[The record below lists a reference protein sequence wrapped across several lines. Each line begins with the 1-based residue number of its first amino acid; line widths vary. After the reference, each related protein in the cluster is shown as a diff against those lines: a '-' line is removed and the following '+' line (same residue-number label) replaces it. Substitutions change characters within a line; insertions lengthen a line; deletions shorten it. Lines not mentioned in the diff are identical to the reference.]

1 MVMDADEEA
10 ERVLAQT
17 ALLLDRQGDREA
29 SQLLADATYLDFE
42 STGDFYRTSGG
53 GTAYIMAAILYV
65 DEHLISAFT
74 AEIQQRIAPVLIDV
88 ALRNGYT
95 ATDRMDV
102 KPILPDV
109 SKDWR
114 NSLRERAQERPT
126 NQARRERTA
135 PNHPVEDGLALGSRQ
150 EHQVYQALK
159 QIQATTPSD
168 RTIAI
173 APLPGVRLQ
182 AGHTW
187 TPDIIVLGNGRA
199 VVFEVDGPHHRDRR
213 RYADDRNRDLQ
224 WQRCGIHVV
233 RLPVEDLQQGE
244 QLTNRLKEE
253 LSRHLWPR

>member
-10 ERVLAQT
+10 DLVLAQT
-17 ALLLDRQGDREA
+17 AILLDRQGDREA
-29 SQLLADATYLDFE
+29 AQLLADVTYLDFE
-42 STGDFYRTSGG
+42 STGDSYRTSGG
-53 GTAYIMAAILYV
+53 GHAYIMAAVLYV
-65 DEHLISAFT
+65 DDHLVSAFT
-74 AEIQQRIAPVLIDV
+74 DEIRERIATVLLDV

-95 ATDRMDV
+95 ATDRMFV
-102 KPILPDV
+102 KQVLPTV
-109 SKDWR
+109 AKDWR
-114 NSLRERAQERPT
+114 SELRERAQERPS

-135 PNHPVEDGLALGSRQ
+135 PNHPVEDGLALGSHQ

-224 WQRCGIHVV
+224 WQRCGIQVV

-253 LSRHLWPR
+253 LARHLWPR

>member
-1 MVMDADEEA
+1 MDADEEA
-10 ERVLAQT
+10 NLVLAQT
-17 ALLLDRQGDREA
+17 AILLDRQGDREA
-29 SQLLADATYLDFE
+29 AQLLADATNLDFE
-42 STGDFYRTSGG
+42 NTDDSYRTSSG
-53 GTAYIMAAILYV
+53 AHVYAMAAVLYV
-65 DEHLISAFT
+65 DDHLVSAFT
-74 AEIQQRIAPVLIDV
+74 SEVRERIAPVLIDV

-95 ATDRMDV
+95 ATDRMHIKQV
-102 KPILPDV
+102 LPPV
-109 SKDWR
+109 SKGWR
-114 NSLRERAQERPT
+114 SDLKERAQERPT
-126 NQARRERTA
+126 NQARRERLA
-135 PNHPVEDGLALGSRQ
+135 PNHPVVDGLALGSRQ
-150 EHQVYQALK
+150 EHEVYLALK
-159 QIQATTPSD
+159 QIQATTPPD

-224 WQRCGIHVV
+224 WQRCGIQVV

>member
-1 MVMDADEEA
+1 MDADEEA
-10 ERVLAQT
+10 DLVLAQT
-17 ALLLDRQGDREA
+17 AILLDRQGDREA
-29 SQLLADATYLDFE
+29 AQLLADATYLDFE
-42 STGDFYRTSGG
+42 NTDDSYRTSS
-53 GTAYIMAAILYV
+53 GTHVYVMAAVLYV
-65 DEHLISAFT
+65 DHHLVSAFT
-74 AEIQQRIAPVLIDV
+74 GEVRERIAPVLIDV
-88 ALRNGYT
+88 ALGNGYT
-95 ATDRMDV
+95 AIDRMYIKQV
-102 KPILPDV
+102 LPTV
-109 SKDWR
+109 SKGWR
-114 NSLRERAQERPT
+114 DSLKERAQERPT
-126 NQARRERTA
+126 NQARRERLA

-150 EHQVYQALK
+150 EHEVYLALK
-159 QIQATTPSD
+159 QIQATTPPD

-187 TPDIIVLGNGRA
+187 TPDTIVLGNGRA

-224 WQRCGIHVV
+224 WQRCGIQVV

>member
-1 MVMDADEEA
+1 MDADEEA
-10 ERVLAQT
+10 ELILAQT
-17 ALLLDRQGDREA
+17 AILLDRQGDREA
-29 SQLLADATYLDFE
+29 AQLLADVTYLDFE
-42 STGDFYRTSGG
+42 NTGDSYHSSGG
-53 GTAYIMAAILYV
+53 IHTYLMAAVLYV
-65 DEHLISAFT
+65 DDHQVSAFT
-74 AEIQQRIAPVLIDV
+74 SEIRESIAPVLIDV

-102 KPILPDV
+102 KPVLPTIT
-109 SKDWR
+109 KDWR
-114 NSLRERAQERPT
+114 GDLRERVQERPT
-126 NQARRERTA
+126 NQARRERLA

-150 EHQVYQALK
+150 EHQVYRALK
-159 QIQATTPSD
+159 HIQATTPPD

-187 TPDIIVLGNGRA
+187 TPDIVVLGNGRA

-224 WQRCGIHVV
+224 WQRCGIQVV
-233 RLPVEDLQQGE
+233 RLPVEDLRQE
-244 QLTNRLKEE
+244 EHLTNRLKEE

>member
-1 MVMDADEEA
+1 MDADEEA
-10 ERVLAQT
+10 ELVLAQT
-17 ALLLDRQGDREA
+17 AILLDRQGDREA

-42 STGDFYRTSGG
+42 STGDSYRTSGG
-53 GTAYIMAAILYV
+53 GQAYIMAAVLYV
-65 DEHLISAFT
+65 DEHLMSAFT
-74 AEIQQRIAPVLIDV
+74 DEIQQRIAPILIDV
-88 ALRNGYT
+88 ALRHGYT

-102 KPILPDV
+102 KPVLPAV

-114 NSLRERAQERPT
+114 RGLRERAQERPT

-159 QIQATTPSD
+159 QIQATTPPD

-199 VVFEVDGPHHRDRR
+199 VVFEVDGPQHRDRR

-224 WQRCGIHVV
+224 WQRCGIQVV